1 MTTAKRTDP
10 KLWERVKAEVRAGD
24 RGGKP
29 GQWSARKAQ
38 MAVQRYK
45 ALGGGYLGPKDPDN
59 SLVRWT
65 QQRWRTKSGR
75 PSLETGERYL
85 PAAAIA
91 ALSDAEYAETSRRKR
106 AGMKRGQQFVPQP
119 AAIAEKVAPFRE
131 NGRLRRRAH
140 ASGDVVE
147 SVATK
152 IQGQRVVVAFFR
164 EPEDAT
170 SHWYVAAYVGATR
183 RIKKSI
189 RADAW
194 WPSTEGVTGSSG
206 LSPLL
211 WVLRQIDDFQ
221 FQNPDRTVIV
231 GATEPRRQRAY
242 QALRRRGFI
251 RGQYK
256 GEDVLYREP
265 TRRPSPYASTQ
276 R

>member
-119 AAIAEKVAPFRE
+119 LAIAEKVAPFRA
-131 NGRLRRRAH
+131 NGRPRLRHH
-140 ASGDVVE
+140 ASGDAVE

-152 IQGQRVVVAFFR
+152 IQGRRVVVAFFTL
-164 EPEDAT
+164 EGADDF
-170 SHWYVAAYVGATR
+170 WYVAAYIGASR
-183 RIKKSI
+183 RVKKSI

-194 WPSTEGVTGSSG
+194 WPSTSKMAGDSS
-206 LSPLL
+206 LAPLL
-211 WVLRQIDDFQ
+211 WVLRQLDAFQ
-221 FQNPDRTVIV
+221 QRHPERGLVI
-231 GATEPRRQRAY
+231 GATEPRRWRAY
-242 QALRRRGFI
+242 QALQRRGFI
-251 RGQYK
+251 RGRYR
-256 GEDVLYREP
+256 GEDVLYRP
-265 TRRPSPYASTQ
+265 AGRA
-276 R
+276 